1 MWGVG
6 GGKGGICVIVID
18 FRGMDATASSNYED
32 HEKNLNDKLLLQ
44 YDSIEIFLSISIS
57 LKRWRIGITSIRRV
71 KLMACLR
78 SAQMFVTQEL
88 TRQFLMHL
96 GGSEIDQNSTF
107 V

>member
-1 MWGVG
+1 
-6 GGKGGICVIVID
+6 
-18 FRGMDATASSNYED
+18 
-32 HEKNLNDKLLLQ
+32 
-44 YDSIEIFLSISIS
+44 
-57 LKRWRIGITSIRRV
+57 
-71 KLMACLR
+71 MACLR